1 MIITYDFGEED
12 YNWFEFEPTTEELI
26 NALAIAMIKEEKA
39 EPTEYLVM
47 VVSSIINTTSL
58 YSEDDILDYY
68 RELIKEILEPKA
80 LEQFRNIG

>member
-12 YNWFEFEPTTEELI
+12 YCWYEYRPTTKELI

-68 RELIKEILEPKA
+68 RDLIKEILEPKA
-80 LEQFRNIG
+80 LEQFKNIG